1 VQLDLAGKTR
11 SAPAVPKE
19 DGAVVPR
26 LSVLVLP
33 FANLSNDPEQ
43 EYFADG
49 LPVPYSSKKE
59 KCEKR
64 QTCSYNAE
72 AKNEYCVERWMA
84 GQCTILHGQISLVT
98 VLRAHYVQL
107 TICE

>member
-1 VQLDLAGKTR
+1 MSVVKSQCKAQRLM
-11 SAPAVPKE
+11 
-19 DGAVVPR
+19 GA
-26 LSVLVLP
+26 
-33 FANLSNDPEQ
+33 
-43 EYFADG
+43 YF
-49 LPVPYSSKKE
+49 SKKE

-72 AKNEYCVERWMA
+72 AKNDYCVERCMA

-107 TICE
+107 TICEQPALGPGRIP